1 MVRPNLQQ
9 CFQVRPANPQTH
21 LAVAAAVASGVADV
35 DLGILPAA
43 AALGL
48 DFIPL
53 TREMFDLV
61 ILEESVGEASLTR
74 LIEVVASGEFRRRLA
89 ALGGHDTSV
98 SDRVE

>member
-1 MVRPNLQQ
+1 MRLNLQQ
-9 CFQVRPANPQTH
+9 CFQVRPAKRQTH

-35 DLGILPAA
+35 DLGIRPAA

-61 ILEESVGEASLTR
+61 LLEESIGEASMTR
-74 LIEVVASGEFRRRLA
+74 LIEMVASGEFRRRLA
-89 ALGGHDTSV
+89 ALGGYDTSV
-98 SDRVE
+98 SGRVE